1 MRITLYGFLNYDP
14 TLFDDVVLPE
24 DISKDDVINE
34 IIRRSGDLFPYHQ
47 ALPYLKTN
55 ITRWFNRNYTQ
66 FERMIGALMEEYS
79 PIENYDRYQK
89 DTTTPKEKVTEQHS
103 GTDTNA
109 HTGTITDAHTGTVTD
124 SHTGTV
130 TDAHTGTVTDAHT
143 GTITDVHSGTDTDT
157 NSGTDERTITST
169 PGVSDTT
176 ESQVSP
182 YNATGYVPSEKTTIS
197 HTGYDQSVDS
207 LVNGKSTETAYDST
221 LERTHLNDDTR
232 TYLNDDTRT
241 YLNDDTRTYLNDDSL
256 THGEKVETTNSGSR
270 DFESHIHGNIGVT
283 SNVALITQELE
294 LRRFDIYTDIARRFE
309 KEFLIQVY

>member
-1 MRITLYGFLNYDP
+1 MRITLYGFLNYDQ

-24 DISKDDVINE
+24 DISKDDVVNE

-66 FERMIGALMEEYS
+66 FERMIAALLEEYS

-109 HTGTITDAHTGTVTD
+109 HTGTITDA
-124 SHTGTV
+124 HTGTV

-241 YLNDDTRTYLNDDSL
+241 YLNDDAL

-270 DFESHIHGNIGVT
+270 DFESHIHGNIGVMT
-283 SNVALITQELE
+283 NQYMITQELE

>member
-24 DISKDDVINE
+24 DISKDDVVNE

-66 FERMIGALMEEYS
+66 FERMIAALLEEYS

-109 HTGTITDAHTGTVTD
+109 HTGTITDA
-124 SHTGTV
+124 HTGTV

-241 YLNDDTRTYLNDDSL
+241 YLNDDSL

-270 DFESHIHGNIGVT
+270 DFESHIHGNIGVMT
-283 SNVALITQELE
+283 NQYMITQELE